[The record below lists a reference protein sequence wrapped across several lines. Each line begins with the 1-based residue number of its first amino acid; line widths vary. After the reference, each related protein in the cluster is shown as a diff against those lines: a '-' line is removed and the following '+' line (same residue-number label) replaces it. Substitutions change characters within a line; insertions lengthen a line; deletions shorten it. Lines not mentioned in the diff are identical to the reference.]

1 MSAPDSQN
9 VEQARTFG
17 QKVDFGRAAKDYAR
31 HRAGFPPRFFDRL
44 NLHPGQ
50 RALDV
55 GTGTGTIARGLAL
68 NGLRVDAIDPS
79 DALMAQARELDE
91 QASVSIT
98 YHVGK
103 AEALPFAGASFD
115 LVTAGQ
121 CWHWF
126 DRAKAAAEAARVL
139 APQGRLVIAHLD
151 WLPLPGNMVEA
162 TEDLI
167 RSHAPDWTLGR
178 GTGLY
183 PAWLADMAAAGF
195 GDLETASFDIVQPYT
210 HEGWRGRIRASAPI
224 SASMDAAAANRFDQA
239 LEALLKER
247 FPEDP
252 LLVPHRVW
260 WATGTKLK

>member
-1 MSAPDSQN
+1 MSAN
-9 VEQARTFG
+9 
-17 QKVDFGRAAKDYAR
+17 
-31 HRAGFPPRFFDRL
+31 
-44 NLHPGQ
+44 
-50 RALDV
+50 
-55 GTGTGTIARGLAL
+55 
-68 NGLRVDAIDPS
+68 
-79 DALMAQARELDE
+79 
-91 QASVSIT
+91 VSIS
-98 YHVGK
+98 YYVGK
-103 AEALPFAGASFD
+103 AEALPFADASFD
-115 LVTAGQ
+115 LATAGQ

-126 DRAKAAAEAARVL
+126 DRTKAAAEAARVL
-139 APQGRLVIAHLD
+139 APEGRLVIAHLD

-183 PAWLADMAAAGF
+183 PAWLADMSAAGF

-224 SASMDAAAANRFDQA
+224 SASMDKAAANWFDQA

-260 WATGTKLK
+260 WATGTNSP